1 MKMSLSRLRRLIINI
16 LTSTLAWRGF
26 YVSGLVVFTMM
37 PLLLEIV
44 KGDKKITVGLFVC
57 FLLEKLFSEILI

>member
-1 MKMSLSRLRRLIINI
+1 MSLSRLRRLIINI

-37 PLLLEIV
+37 PLLLEKV
-44 KGDKKITVGLFVC
+44 KVGLFVC